1 MNRQLRRAQAK
12 QNKKDDREKGRRRA
26 ARRAR
31 IASARQ
37 RRQRV
42 RASRSEGRATGGE
55 ARSQERPKGRMPGRF
70 AGILMGL
77 TAAFIV
83 LQAAVPLPD
92 PTPVN
97 SVLSAGFYLLFGY
110 FMVLWLKRRGT
121 ERTFALALVFGAALA
136 IGVEVGRLLRPEYAP
151 DIITLALTLPLLVL
165 GAFLGRLVFLFSP

>member
-1 MNRQLRRAQAK
+1 
-12 QNKKDDREKGRRRA
+12 
-26 ARRAR
+26 
-31 IASARQ
+31 
-37 RRQRV
+37 
-42 RASRSEGRATGGE
+42 
-55 ARSQERPKGRMPGRF
+55 MPGRF

-121 ERTFALALVFGAALA
+121 ERAFALALVFGAALA
-136 IGVEVGRLLRPEYAP
+136 IGVEVGRSPLLRPEYAP
-151 DIITLALTLPLLVL
+151 DIITLVLTLPLLVL